1 MNGST
6 MRINFLYTLSSF
18 WFIYSNSLL
27 LLFFL
32 FFLFFFFI
40 LFQYFFSFS
49 FVFLYFFSHP
59 PPSSP
64 SSPSSPLFILLLPP
78 PPPPPF
84 SSSSSLLPLLPQLEV
99 LREAVIGSKNQ
110 PNLVDNIRPTNLL
123 YSRAIRTNIAVK
135 SEVVRGLRNGW
146 KEDSGMWWK
155 VTEDGGKMVK
165 SGERCRWKDEKFCRR
180 L

>member
-1 MNGST
+1 MHGCMNEW
-6 MRINFLYTLSSF
+6 INYENQFPIHLIFFLVYLFQLSPSPFFLILSF
-18 WFIYSNSLL
+18 FFSFFFKTFFHF
-27 LLFFL
+27 LLFFYIS
-32 FFLFFFFI
+32 FPI
-40 LFQYFFSFS
+40 L
-49 FVFLYFFSHP
+49 LP
-59 PPSSP
+59 PP
-64 SSPSSPLFILLLPP
+64 PP

-146 KEDSGMWWK
+146 KEDGGMWWK

-165 SGERCRWKDEKFCRR
+165 SGERCRWKDEKFCHR